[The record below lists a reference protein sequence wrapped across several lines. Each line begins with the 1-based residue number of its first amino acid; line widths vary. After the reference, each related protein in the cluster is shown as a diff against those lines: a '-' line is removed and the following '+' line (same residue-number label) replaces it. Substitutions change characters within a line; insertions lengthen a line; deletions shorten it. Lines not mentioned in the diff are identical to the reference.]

1 MSLYVHNIAK
11 GSQPTRPVVQRKV
24 VTGVPMVATPGKP
37 TAHLQRLLGN
47 QALGRLAI
55 QAKLTLGPVNDPY
68 EREADAVAKQVV
80 QQMRTPTASGGE
92 TPAVQRQGSNPT
104 EELDENALTRK
115 PAADLLQRMGDQ
127 PAEEEELPVMT
138 KSLVQRNAT
147 DEASSV
153 DPAIEASIQ
162 RARGNG
168 QPLGESVRA
177 PLENAFG
184 ADFSRVNIHTGS
196 EADTLNQSL
205 QARAFTTGQD
215 IFFRRGEYTPGTAA
229 GQELLAHELTHV
241 VQQNGDTVKKKC
253 DACAAADADHD
264 SALS

>member
-1 MSLYVHNIAK
+1 MSSYTQTIGQQRQQA
-11 GSQPTRPVVQRKV
+11 GPMIRRKV
-24 VTGVPMVATPGKP
+24 APGVPTLSATGTR
-37 TAHLQRLLGN
+37 TAHLQRAVGN

-68 EREADAVAKQVV
+68 EQEADAVAKQVV
-80 QQMRTPTASGGE
+80 QQMRVPTAGSGE
-92 TPAVQRQGSNPT
+92 APAVQRQGSEPM

-115 PAADLLQRMGDQ
+115 PAADLLQRMGEQ
-127 PAEEEELPVMT
+127 PTEDEELPTPMMA
-138 KSLVQRNAT
+138 KSLVQRSAT
-147 DEASSV
+147 DELDSV

-168 QPLGESVRA
+168 QALGEGVRA

-184 ADFSRVNIHTGS
+184 TDFSRVNIHTGS
-196 EADTLNQSL
+196 EADALNQSL

-215 IFFRRGEYTPGTAA
+215 IFFRRGEYNPGTAA

-241 VQQNGDTVKKKC
+241 VQQNGDTVKKKV
-253 DACAAADADHD
+253 
-264 SALS
+264 

>member
-1 MSLYVHNIAK
+1 V
-11 GSQPTRPVVQRKV
+11 
-24 VTGVPMVATPGKP
+24 
-37 TAHLQRLLGN
+37 GN

-80 QQMRTPTASGGE
+80 QQMRTPTSGGGE
-92 TPAVQRQGSNPT
+92 TPAVQRQGGNSA

-115 PAADLLQRMGDQ
+115 PTADFLQRMGGATED
-127 PAEEEELPVMT
+127 EELPTPVMA
-138 KSLVQRNAT
+138 KSLVQCSAT
-147 DEASSV
+147 DEPGNV

-168 QPLGESVRA
+168 QPLGDGVRA
-177 PLENAFG
+177 PLESAFG
-184 ADFSRVNIHTGS
+184 ADFSRVNIHTSG
-196 EADTLNQSL
+196 EADALNQSL

-215 IFFRRGEYTPGTAA
+215 IFFRQGEYNPGSAA

-253 DACAAADADHD
+253 DACAAADADRD
-264 SALS
+264 STLS